1 MTCQACYCG
10 RCAPSDAPA
19 QCSVCGQEVRRGHR
33 DGVEGWWHR
42 ENVDHTV
49 IHGHRMTYTDA
60 EEVRRQREDVVRYLE
75 DGTAYTTAEY
85 EISKDKDATRRRAR
99 LAALR
104 GEEVK
109 GADPIPP
116 VEIPKHTV
124 EVESLPPRSGMRQI
138 ANLVLKTDGWELRR
152 LTAARGPYVGGDGSV
167 LSISD
172 SLVLGARGPEL
183 DGGVVIAV
191 ASWRDGKFDHAY
203 AGVLKDGV
211 AKVDP
216 VNATELKTWIKETV

>member
-10 RCAPSDAPA
+10 RCAPSGAPA
-19 QCSVCGQEVRRGHR
+19 QCAVCGQEVRRGYR

-49 IHGHRMTYTDA
+49 IHGHRMTYAEA
-60 EEVRRQREDVVRYLE
+60 EEVRRQREEVVRYLD

-104 GEEVK
+104 GEEVR
-109 GADPIPP
+109 GAEPIPAP
-116 VEIPKHTV
+116 EIPKHTV
-124 EVESLPPRSGMRQI
+124 EVESLPARSGMRQV
-138 ANLVLKTDGWELRR
+138 ANLVVKTDGWELRR
-152 LTAARGPYVGGDGSV
+152 LTAARGPYVGSDGTV
-167 LSISD
+167 RSISD
-172 SLVLGARGPEL
+172 SLVLGAVGPEL
-183 DGGVVIAV
+183 DGGQAIAV

-203 AGVLKDGV
+203 AGRLVGTRAV
-211 AKVDP
+211 VDP
-216 VNATELKTWIKETV
+216 VNATELKNWIKEPA